1 MKRISATLAALFFAG
16 SFAVAASAQEPA
28 AHDHEASTSVNF
40 DKYVPG
46 AAELEGRIIAPC
58 CWTQTIE
65 IHGSP
70 ASTELRQEI
79 RQRLTAGETP
89 DAIERSLVQ
98 RYGPK
103 ILAVPPGSRLPS
115 VGIGLGLV
123 VIGAGIGALTLLKRW
138 QRRATPALADGPKLE
153 PGAADAE
160 LDARVDAEL
169 SRLDR
174 E

>member
-1 MKRISATLAALFFAG
+1 MNRLSATLAAFLFAG
-16 SFAVAASAQEPA
+16 SFALAAAADDP
-28 AHDHEASTSVNF
+28 AHDHAAPDSVNF
-40 DKYVPG
+40 DRYVPG

-58 CWTQTIE
+58 CWTQTID

-89 DAIERSLVQ
+89 DAIERSLVE

-123 VIGAGIGALTLLKRW
+123 VIGAGIGAVTLLKRW
-138 QRRATPALADGPKLE
+138 QRRATLATADGPKLSG
-153 PGAADAE
+153 GADDAE

>member
-1 MKRISATLAALFFAG
+1 MKRYTATLAALLFVG
-16 SFAVAASAQEPA
+16 TVTSAAPAQEPA
-28 AHDHEASTSVNF
+28 AHEHEAPASANF

-58 CWTQTIE
+58 CWTQTID

-123 VIGAGIGALTLLKRW
+123 VLGAGIGALTLLKRW
-138 QRRATPALADGPKLE
+138 QRRTPAVADGPK
-153 PGAADAE
+153 AAAGITDAE

>member
-1 MKRISATLAALFFAG
+1 M
-16 SFAVAASAQEPA
+16 ASADEPA
-28 AHDHEASTSVNF
+28 HEHEAPSSVNF
-40 DKYVPG
+40 DKFVAG

-58 CWTQTIE
+58 CWTQTID

-79 RQRLTAGETP
+79 RRRLTAGETS
-89 DAIERSLVQ
+89 DAIERSLVD

-123 VIGAGIGALTLLKRW
+123 VVGAGIGAVTLLKRW
-138 QRRATPALADGPKLE
+138 QRRATLATADGPKLPASE
-153 PGAADAE
+153 NDAE

>member
-1 MKRISATLAALFFAG
+1 MFVTAALVG
-16 SFAVAASAQEPA
+16 TIAVSAPAQTAAEHEPQA
-28 AHDHEASTSVNF
+28 NANF

-58 CWTQTIE
+58 CWTQTID
-65 IHGSP
+65 IHGSEI
-70 ASTELRQEI
+70 STELRQEI
-79 RQRLTAGETP
+79 RQRLSAGESSE
-89 DAIERSLVQ
+89 AIERSLVA

-123 VIGAGIGALTLLKRW
+123 VIGAGIGALSLLKRW
-138 QRRATPALADGPKLE
+138 QRRSEPAALGPKDE
-153 PGAADAE
+153 APSPGDAE
-160 LDARVDAEL
+160 LDARLDAEL